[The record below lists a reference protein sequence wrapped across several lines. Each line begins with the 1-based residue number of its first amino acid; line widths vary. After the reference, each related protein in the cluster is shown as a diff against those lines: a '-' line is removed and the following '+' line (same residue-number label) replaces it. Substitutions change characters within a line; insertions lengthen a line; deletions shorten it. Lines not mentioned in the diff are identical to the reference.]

1 MNKVNKES
9 IFPCP
14 RAKRMCFLNLISV
27 TLACLSCLCL
37 RLSSSFRGEVSPPCG
52 WLFTSQQQGS
62 YPHPIYSWVTMATGK
77 GSFGLL
83 PVPFWQHTP
92 PSLVDAE
99 GGDLWSLHRGQE
111 ALRYVHH
118 HPLLQQA
125 GSGWHLDLGADS
137 LMPHLAGQGRRRV
150 KVSSWSLNIPGESAG
165 FLTFTPKPAW
175 KELGKDSSCGSAAS
189 DSSSLLSASLL
200 PPTIWEV
207 SWTGE

>member
-1 MNKVNKES
+1 MSKVNKES

-14 RAKRMCFLNLISV
+14 SAKRMCFLNLISV
-27 TLACLSCLCL
+27 TLACPSCLCL
-37 RLSSSFRGEVSPPCG
+37 RLSSSFRGEVSPPCD

-62 YPHPIYSWVTMATGK
+62 YSHPIYSWVTTATGK
-77 GSFGLL
+77 GSFSLL

-92 PSLVDAE
+92 PSLVDA
-99 GGDLWSLHRGQE
+99 GCDLLSLHRGQE
-111 ALRYVHH
+111 ALRSVHYH
-118 HPLLQQA
+118 LLLQQA
-125 GSGWHLDLGADS
+125 GSGRHLDLWADS
-137 LMPHLAGQGRRRV
+137 LMPHLAGQGRRKV
-150 KVSSWSLNIPGESAG
+150 EVSSWSLNILGESAG

-207 SWTGE
+207 SCTGE

>member
-14 RAKRMCFLNLISV
+14 SAKRMCFLNLISV
-27 TLACLSCLCL
+27 TLACPSCLCL
-37 RLSSSFRGEVSPPCG
+37 RLSSSFRGEVSPPCD

-62 YPHPIYSWVTMATGK
+62 YSHPIYYWVTTATGK
-77 GSFGLL
+77 GSFSLL

-92 PSLVDAE
+92 PSLVDA
-99 GGDLWSLHRGQE
+99 GGDLLSLHRGQE
-111 ALRYVHH
+111 ALRSVHH
-118 HPLLQQA
+118 HLLLQQA
-125 GSGWHLDLGADS
+125 GSGRHLDLWADS
-137 LMPHLAGQGRRRV
+137 LMPHLAGQGRRKV
-150 KVSSWSLNIPGESAG
+150 EVSSWSLNIPGESAG

-189 DSSSLLSASLL
+189 DSSCLLSASLL

-207 SWTGE
+207 SCTGE